1 MCSVQRI
8 IAHPFLVHVPSG
20 ATSGST
26 REWHLMDILSVSS
39 LYTAAILGF
48 SIVTKLLSVVV
59 RVGLNSTVSVMSCD
73 RSLSRGAK
81 KKLDVIIGDES
92 GTATVWL
99 WEENIN
105 ILQEGK
111 DCIFFD

>member
-1 MCSVQRI
+1 M
-8 IAHPFLVHVPSG
+8 HVPSG

-26 REWHLMDILSVSS
+26 HEWHLMDILSVSS

-59 RVGLNSTVSVMSCD
+59 RVGLNSTASVMSCD

-81 KKLDVIIGDES
+81 KNSMSSSVMKVEQPLFGYGRKTSIYFKKEK
-92 GTATVWL
+92 AAF
-99 WEENIN
+99 
-105 ILQEGK
+105 
-111 DCIFFD
+111 FFD